1 MRGKVAVY
9 KGGKKYL
16 GERRREEGRGGGT
29 VEEGEGNRSRKMR
42 EGWQRR
48 GGGRGGK

>member
-16 GERRREEGRGGGT
+16 GERRREEGRGYC
-29 VEEGEGNRSRKMR
+29 R
-42 EGWQRR
+42 RR
-48 GGGRGGK
+48 GRK

>member
-16 GERRREEGRGGGT
+16 GERRREEGGGT

-48 GGGRGGK
+48 GGRGCK